1 MANKFMSLQIWLKKD
16 EGLKKQFLIKKIES
30 HEDINFY
37 VNEEKQICAIS
48 EVSNFNAQPEQQ
60 AVIENI
66 QHLSKVVIGISNIT
80 FEQLKKDFRIFKFNI
95 KNKKENRVK
104 KQLFIDQK
112 TMTRFEQIIKDNNL
126 ETIQNGLSF
135 LMDDLSFKIKELKEL
150 NRQNSIKMQFQNEQI
165 NFLQQRQDLQRKQN
179 RTLIIQHNKEIEKLS
194 DSLPKY
200 VTQNFKKQLLQNLEK
215 VLDEDAYTKVIESET
230 VSSLLD
236 KLSEEIKIQVN
247 EATVLIEVND
257 LDPRS

>member
-1 MANKFMSLQIWLKKD
+1 MSLQIWLKKD
-16 EGLKKQFLIKKIES
+16 EGLKKQFLLKKIES
-30 HEDINFY
+30 QEDINFY
-37 VNEEKQICAIS
+37 TDKEKQLHTIS
-48 EVSNFNAQPEQQ
+48 EVSNFNTQPEQQ
-60 AVIENI
+60 ALIENI
-66 QHLSKVVIGISNIT
+66 HNLSNVVIRISNNT

-112 TMTRFEQIIKDNNL
+112 TMTRFDQIIKDNNL

-165 NFLQQRQDLQRKQN
+165 NFLQQRQDLQRNQN
-179 RTLIIQHNKEIEKLS
+179 RALIIQHNKKIEKLS

-200 VTQNFKKQLLQNLEK
+200 VSQNFKQQLIQSLKKILN
-215 VLDEDAYTKVIESET
+215 EDAYTKVIESEA

>member
-1 MANKFMSLQIWLKKD
+1 
-16 EGLKKQFLIKKIES
+16 
-30 HEDINFY
+30 
-37 VNEEKQICAIS
+37 
-48 EVSNFNAQPEQQ
+48 
-60 AVIENI
+60 
-66 QHLSKVVIGISNIT
+66 
-80 FEQLKKDFRIFKFNI
+80 
-95 KNKKENRVK
+95 
-104 KQLFIDQK
+104 
-112 TMTRFEQIIKDNNL
+112 MTRFEQIIKDNNL

-215 VLDEDAYTKVIESET
+215 ILDEDAYTKVIESET

>member
-16 EGLKKQFLIKKIES
+16 EGLKKQFLLKKIEAR
-30 HEDINFY
+30 EDINFY

-48 EVSNFNAQPEQQ
+48 EVSNLNAQPEQQ

-66 QHLSKVVIGISNIT
+66 QDLSKVVIGISNNT

-135 LMDDLSFKIKELKEL
+135 LMDNLSFKIKELKEL

-179 RTLIIQHNKEIEKLS
+179 RALIIQHNKKIEKLS

-200 VTQNFKKQLLQNLEK
+200 VSQNFKQQLIQNLK
-215 VLDEDAYTKVIESET
+215 KILNEDAYTKVIESEA

-247 EATVLIEVND
+247 EATVLIEIHD